1 MKRVLSILGLFFFVC
16 GLSSG
21 VPSTHAQTYPDRPIQ
36 LVIPV
41 PPGVVLDVT
50 GRLVAE
56 ELTKILKTQ
65 VVVLNKPGASMVL
78 GTDQVARSKKDG
90 YTIAYTNTSAIVYSR
105 VTNPETV
112 PYDPLKDL
120 EPLGL
125 HLFFPL
131 TVTVRASSPWKNC
144 SELIEYA
151 KNNPGKL
158 RVTTPGQGTVD
169 HFNLEIIQ
177 TLTGAQ
183 FTHVPMKGEQVITA
197 LLGGHVEVIS
207 DALSKIMPHLDSGKL
222 RILLITKKMAG
233 FPDIPTISELGYKQ
247 DLFSAWAA
255 FYAPAGVPGEVK
267 RILIPAIEKA
277 INNRESKEKINN
289 MGFIVDYK
297 PPEELKTLSIEYYE
311 RAYSVAKRL
320 GIVK

>member
-1 MKRVLSILGLFFFVC
+1 MKRRFWILAPFFIVC
-16 GLSSG
+16 AFMTG
-21 VPSTHAQTYPDRPIQ
+21 VPSLHAQNYPERPIQ

-41 PPGVVLDVT
+41 PPGVVLDLT

-65 VVVLNKPGASMVL
+65 IVVFNKPGASMVL

-105 VTNPETV
+105 VTNPEAV
-112 PYDPLKDL
+112 PYDPMRDL

-131 TVTVRASSPWKNC
+131 TVTVRADSPWKTFK
-144 SELIEYA
+144 ELIDYA
-151 KNNPGKL
+151 RNNPGKI

-183 FTHVPMKGEQVITA
+183 FTHIPMKGEQVMSA

-207 DALSKIMPHLDSGKL
+207 DALSKVMPHLDSGKL
-222 RILLITKKMAG
+222 RILLITKKMPG
-233 FPDIPTISELGYKQ
+233 FSEIPVISELGYNEN
-247 DLFSAWAA
+247 LFSAWAG
-255 FYAPAGVPGEVK
+255 FYAPAGIPGEVK
-267 RILIPAIEKA
+267 GVLVPAIEKA
-277 INNRESKEKINN
+277 INHRESKEKINK
-289 MGFIVDYK
+289 MGFSVDYK
-297 PPEELKTLSIEYYE
+297 SPEELKRLSIEYYE
-311 RAYSVAKRL
+311 RATAVAKKL
-320 GIVK
+320 GIAK

>member
-1 MKRVLSILGLFFFVC
+1 MKRHFWILVQFFVVVVFMA
-16 GLSSG
+16 G
-21 VPSTHAQTYPDRPIQ
+21 VPFVYAQNYPERPIQ

-41 PPGVVLDVT
+41 PPGVVLDLT

-56 ELTKILKTQ
+56 ELAKILKTQ
-65 VVVLNKPGASMVL
+65 IVALNKPGASMVL

-105 VTNPETV
+105 VTNPQAV
-112 PYDPLKDL
+112 PYDPMRDL

-131 TVTVRASSPWKNC
+131 TVTVRADSPWKTFR
-144 SELIEYA
+144 ELIDYA
-151 KNNPGKL
+151 RNSPGKL

-183 FTHVPMKGEQVITA
+183 FTHVPMKGEQVMTS

-207 DALSKIMPHLDSGKL
+207 DALSKVMPHLDSGKL
-222 RILLITKKMAG
+222 RILLITKKMQE
-233 FPDIPTISELGYKQ
+233 FSEIPTISELGYKQ
-247 DLFSAWAA
+247 DLFSAWAG
-255 FYAPAGVPGEVK
+255 FYAPAGIPGEVK
-267 RILIPAIEKA
+267 GTLVPAIEKA
-277 INNRESKEKINN
+277 VNHQESKEKINK
-289 MGFIVDYK
+289 MGFSVDYK
-297 PPEELKTLSIEYYE
+297 SPDEQRQLSVQYYE
-311 RAYSVAKRL
+311 RASAVAKKL